1 MKKKKWLIP
10 VAIIVAILVSIIA
23 CIGVLLHKGYD
34 VSEGVY
40 LESKDGSAIIVC
52 ERTPIKMSNRTNRDL
67 FDSLEIGDKILVI
80 HDGIAESYPART
92 GAYAIFKINDGVT
105 GAIPPSVIEE
115 LMELGWIDSAENVE
129 FEASSGEANNNVE
142 N

>member
-10 VAIIVAILVSIIA
+10 VATIVAVLVLVIT
-23 CIGVLLHKGYD
+23 CVGVLISKGYD
-34 VSEGVY
+34 MSEGVY
-40 LESKDGSAIIVC
+40 LETKDGSAIIVC

-67 FDSLEIGDKILVI
+67 FDNLEIGDKILVI

-92 GAYAIFKINDGVT
+92 GAYIVFKRNDGVT

-115 LMELGWIDSAENVE
+115 LIELGWIDSAEDVE
-129 FEASSGEANNNVE
+129 FNSPSGESSE

>member
-10 VAIIVAILVSIIA
+10 VGIISAILVLIII
-23 CIGVLLHKGYD
+23 CVGVFISKGFG
-34 VSEGVY
+34 VSEGIY
-40 LESKDGSAIIVC
+40 LETKDGSAIIVC
-52 ERTPIKMSNRTNRDL
+52 KRTPIAMSNRTNLDL
-67 FDSLEIGDKILVI
+67 FDNLEIGDKILVI

-92 GAYAIFKINDGVT
+92 GAYAVFKRNDGVT

-115 LMELGWIDSAENVE
+115 MIELGWIDSAKDVE
-129 FEASSGEANNNVE
+129 FDSPSGESSE

>member
-1 MKKKKWLIP
+1 MKKKKWAIP
-10 VAIIVAILVSIIA
+10 IVSIIAILVLIIA
-23 CIGVLLHKGYD
+23 CIGILLYKGYD

-40 LESKDGSAIIVC
+40 LESKDGSAIIIC
-52 ERTPIKMSNRTNRDL
+52 ERTPIIMSNRTNRDL
-67 FDSLEIGDKILVI
+67 FDTLEIGDKILVV
-80 HDGIAESYPART
+80 HDGIAESYPAGT

-115 LMELGWIDSAENVE
+115 LIELGWIDSAKDVE
-129 FEASSGEANNNVE
+129 FGSPSGETNNNVE

>member
-1 MKKKKWLIP
+1 MKKKKWAIP
-10 VAIIVAILVSIIA
+10 IMSIIAFLVLIIA
-23 CIGVLLHKGYD
+23 CIGILLHKGYD

-67 FDSLEIGDKILVI
+67 FDTLEIGDKILVV

-92 GAYAIFKINDGVT
+92 GAYAVFKINDGVT

-115 LMELGWIDSAENVE
+115 LIELGWIDSAEDVE
-129 FEASSGEANNNVE
+129 FGSPTGESSAN
-142 N
+142 

>member
-1 MKKKKWLIP
+1 MKKEKWLIP
-10 VAIIVAILVSIIA
+10 VAIIVAILVLIIA
-23 CIGVLLHKGYD
+23 CVSILLHKGYD
-34 VSEGVY
+34 VSEGLY

-52 ERTPIKMSNRTNRDL
+52 ERTPIIMSNRTNRDL
-67 FDSLEIGDKILVI
+67 FDTLEIGDKILII

-92 GAYAIFKINDGVT
+92 GAYAIFKINNGVT

-115 LMELGWIDSAENVE
+115 LIELGWIDSAEDVE
-129 FEASSGEANNNVE
+129 FGAPSGEANSNAE

>member
-10 VAIIVAILVSIIA
+10 IVSIIAILVSITSCIA
-23 CIGVLLHKGYD
+23 IQLYRGYD

-40 LESKDGSAIIVC
+40 LESEDGSAIIVY
-52 ERTPIKMSNRTNRDL
+52 ERTPIVMSNRTNRDV
-67 FDSLEIGDKILVI
+67 FDSLEIGDKILVV
-80 HDGIAESYPART
+80 HDGIAESLPAKT
-92 GAYAIFKINDGVT
+92 GVYAVLKVNDGVT

-115 LMELGWIDSAENVE
+115 MIEFGWIDSAEDVA
-129 FEASSGEANNNVE
+129 FDAPSGEVNNNAK